1 MFDPSLFGRMSP
13 DVLATA
19 SSSPSAAPTSP
30 STSPPASSSSALPST
45 LPPGR
50 HCLGLSEQRDAVLY
64 VPPDLPTDSPVP
76 LFVMF
81 HGAGGFPEK
90 VLPFIEPH
98 AQRHK
103 FLVLAPHSTFPT
115 WDIVIG
121 GNGPDLERLQQ
132 ALREV
137 AGRYRLDMGRVA
149 FAGFSDGASYA
160 LSIGVTNGDIA
171 SHVIAFSGGFMSI
184 FVQEGQ
190 PRIFIAHGRQDEQL
204 PIATSARQNAGKL
217 TAAGYDVQY
226 VEFDGLHIIE
236 PDVVAR
242 AIDFFL
248 A

>member
-13 DVLATA
+13 DVLTSA
-19 SSSPSAAPTSP
+19 SPDVGAAVPAPTSSGAALLSPWP
-30 STSPPASSSSALPST
+30 S
-45 LPPGR
+45 GR
-50 HCLGLSEQRDAVLY
+50 HSFGLSEQRDTVLY
-64 VPPDLPTDSPVP
+64 VPPDLPTDTAVP

-121 GNGPDLERLQQ
+121 GNGPDLERLQS

-137 AGRYRLDMGRVA
+137 ASRYRIDTGRVA

-171 SHVIAFSGGFMSI
+171 THVIAFSGGFMSI

-190 PRIFIAHGRQDEQL
+190 PRVFIAHGRADEQL
-204 PIATSARQNAGKL
+204 PIETSGRQNASKL
-217 TAAGYDVQY
+217 AAAGYDVQF
-226 VEFDGLHIIE
+226 VEFDGRHIIE
-236 PDVVAR
+236 PDAVAR
-242 AIDFFL
+242 AVDFFL